1 MEKTFS
7 IVPLRLKDEIKQS
20 ARQKGLRI
28 MMTSPIESSCE
39 LTELIQIKQLPVF
52 ALVLQGKGAIQVW
65 SSFMKEMKKGTQ
77 KDIFYASNS
86 LEDAEREIRL
96 FQTAVTNDLSV
107 KKNTRKSTH
116 DAATSTTRSAAKS
129 TLQPNNNN
137 RQQAR
142 KNVVASSRKASDGV
156 TNKKTNTT
164 TNNSPA
170 ATNKKLLAPKGG
182 VSKNTPPKSVVTG
195 RTRKLSK
202 VSEKSRPVAHSERDQ
217 VTESVIKEATV
228 EESVTKDDKQQEI
241 NLETEQ
247 EQEKQESD
255 GIQVIKEE
263 IEQDEIVSIQHEPVS
278 HLSTCSSAVS
288 SDEHDA
294 EVAAATR
301 MMKNDTTIEDSLDR
315 YSPIKG
321 RSSSTLSPN
330 SVASLPR
337 PETPEVTELRLKFE
351 NIIQTGNLD
360 KMAQRPTSKMSNEFV
375 SRIKEMKPRDP
386 TGTRVKSMVEF
397 FMDENLNKWEF

>member
-1 MEKTFS
+1 MEKTFG

-116 DAATSTTRSAAKS
+116 EAATSTARSAAKS

>member
-1 MEKTFS
+1 M
-7 IVPLRLKDEIKQS
+7 
-20 ARQKGLRI
+20 
-28 MMTSPIESSCE
+28 
-39 LTELIQIKQLPVF
+39 
-52 ALVLQGKGAIQVW
+52 
-65 SSFMKEMKKGTQ
+65 
-77 KDIFYASNS
+77 
-86 LEDAEREIRL
+86 
-96 FQTAVTNDLSV
+96 
-107 KKNTRKSTH
+107 
-116 DAATSTTRSAAKS
+116 
-129 TLQPNNNN
+129 
-137 RQQAR
+137 
-142 KNVVASSRKASDGV
+142 

-202 VSEKSRPVAHSERDQ
+202 VSEKSRPVVHSERDQ

-241 NLETEQ
+241 NLEAEQ

-255 GIQVIKEE
+255 SIQVIKEE